1 MTAYALKKKLTP
13 WLITIAAVI
22 ILAVELFPVFI
33 IVSSSFKRDIDIIS
47 NGPFSM
53 NFTTRS
59 WFLVFIKNKEYMG
72 YLWNSIQVGILST
85 LISVVVGSMASYGI
99 ARFKFTG
106 RSTLAYSFLIF
117 RMLPQIS
124 LVIAMYMMFQAI
136 GARDTIWGLTL
147 AHASFNIPYV
157 IWMILPFFAQI
168 DRSYEEAAL
177 VDGCSRFQ
185 TFLKVF
191 LPLTAPGLVVASVFA
206 FINSWNEFLY
216 ALILTS
222 IRAKTAPIHVAGY
235 IAADGLKWGQLYV
248 AAVVLLI
255 PVFLFTLIMQK
266 FLIRG
271 IAAGGVKG

>member
-1 MTAYALKKKLTP
+1 
-13 WLITIAAVI
+13 
-22 ILAVELFPVFI
+22 
-33 IVSSSFKRDIDIIS
+33 
-47 NGPFSM
+47 
-53 NFTTRS
+53 
-59 WFLVFIKNKEYMG
+59 LVFIKNKEYIG
-72 YLWNSIQVGILST
+72 YLWNSIQVGFLST
-85 LISVVVGSMASYGI
+85 IISVTVGAMASYGL
-99 ARFKFTG
+99 ARFKFHG
-106 RSTLAYSFLIF
+106 RTAMAYSFLIF

-185 TFLKVF
+185 TFVQVF

-222 IRAKTAPIHVAGY
+222 TRAKTAPIHVAGY

-255 PVFLFTLIMQK
+255 PVFLFTLVMQK

-271 IAAGGVKG
+271 ISAGGVKG